1 MVLNIAFDFLA
12 SVEAIGSATAE
23 HTISAGQS
31 PCKKKGVASV
41 SALSGECHIR
51 MSELRLQV
59 RVGPS
64 TIPTSTFVAAAFV
77 SLHLASEVPS
87 SSDGTQHCIRLSSK
101 C

>member
-41 SALSGECHIR
+41 SALSGECHIFK
-51 MSELRLQV
+51 MATPIESCSPVDCFSPHGKSDLYSLQ
-59 RVGPS
+59 S
-64 TIPTSTFVAAAFV
+64 
-77 SLHLASEVPS
+77 SLHIIAV
-87 SSDGTQHCIRLSSK
+87 
-101 C
+101 